1 MRAERD
7 RGQKPCKKKA
17 ASALESATEFG
28 FGSVNYTTKFFAFNT
43 ISQLQCQEG
52 LSTAT
57 PFF

>member
-1 MRAERD
+1 MRAERG
-7 RGQKPCKKKA
+7 RGQKPSKEKA
-17 ASALESATEFG
+17 ASALESAMEFG
-28 FGSVNYTTKFFAFNT
+28 FGSVNCTMKIFAFNT